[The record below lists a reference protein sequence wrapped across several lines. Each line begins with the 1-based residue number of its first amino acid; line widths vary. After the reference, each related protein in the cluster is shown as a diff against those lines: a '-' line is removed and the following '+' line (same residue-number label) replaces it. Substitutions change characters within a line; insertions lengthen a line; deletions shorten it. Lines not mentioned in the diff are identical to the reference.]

1 MKSEQVNRAE
11 RRLRKTRVIAVSS
24 GKGGVGKTLVALG
37 LSMVLANM
45 KKDVLLVD
53 ADLGTANVNVAL
65 GIPVEYN
72 LWDVVKGRTDVDN
85 AIMSVEDH
93 LDLLPGVSG
102 VYEATFWRMRDTEK
116 LWRELD
122 GVLTRYDY
130 AIIDTGSGI
139 GNTVVQFC
147 IAADEVVV
155 VFTPEATSITDAYA
169 LIKTLHKEGYDG
181 NIYALE
187 NMVRKVQSD
196 LVLAVSLK
204 SMAQRFLNRE
214 IEILGTIPFDPQI
227 SKQVRY
233 QELGKYLH
241 QSDEFMFYMGTVVKN
256 LLKSGEDLG
265 SYKPSFWSKL
275 KNRLSKMMG
284 T

>member
-24 GKGGVGKTLVALG
+24 GKGGVGKTLIALG

-53 ADLGTANVNVAL
+53 ADLGTANVNVVL
-65 GIPVEYN
+65 GLPVEYN
-72 LWDVVKGRTDVDN
+72 LWDVVKARTDVDN
-85 AIMSVEDH
+85 AIMSVEEH

-122 GVLTRYDY
+122 AVLSRYDY

-147 IAADEVVV
+147 MAADEVVV

-169 LIKTLHKEGYDG
+169 LIKTLHKEGYEG

-187 NMVRKVQSD
+187 NMVRKTQSD

-204 SMAQRFLNRE
+204 SMVKRFFNRE
-214 IEILGTIPFDPQI
+214 IEILGAIPFDPQI

-233 QELGKYLH
+233 QDLGKYL
-241 QSDEFMFYMGTVVKN
+241 QRSDEFMFNMKTVVKN
-256 LLKSGEDLG
+256 LLKSGEDMG
-265 SYKPSFWSKL
+265 SYEPSFWSKL
-275 KNRLSKMMG
+275 RNFLGRTMRG
-284 T
+284 

>member
-1 MKSEQVNRAE
+1 
-11 RRLRKTRVIAVSS
+11 
-24 GKGGVGKTLVALG
+24 
-37 LSMVLANM
+37 MVLANM

-85 AIMSVEDH
+85 AIMSVEEH

-139 GNTVVQFC
+139 GTRLC
-147 IAADEVVV
+147 
-155 VFTPEATSITDAYA
+155 
-169 LIKTLHKEGYDG
+169 
-181 NIYALE
+181 
-187 NMVRKVQSD
+187 
-196 LVLAVSLK
+196 
-204 SMAQRFLNRE
+204 
-214 IEILGTIPFDPQI
+214 
-227 SKQVRY
+227 
-233 QELGKYLH
+233 
-241 QSDEFMFYMGTVVKN
+241 
-256 LLKSGEDLG
+256 
-265 SYKPSFWSKL
+265 SFV
-275 KNRLSKMMG
+275 
-284 T
+284 